1 MLNLLSDPIINFEI
15 FGTINPTKEIIP
27 ATETADAA
35 SKDEMAIDNLWT
47 VFTRKPSD
55 TDNSS
60 PRFKIFNS
68 FDISKAPVNPAIT
81 NI

>member
-1 MLNLLSDPIINFEI
+1 M

-27 ATETADAA
+27 ATDTADAA
-35 SKDEMAIDNLWT
+35 SKDEIAIDNLWT
-47 VFTRKPSD
+47 VFTRKPRD

-60 PRFKIFNS
+60 PRFNIFNS
-68 FDISKAPVNPAIT
+68 FDINKAPINPAMT